1 MGFLCINKEL
11 KKDVNFE
18 ELKEEKFLRDI
29 GLNNVNNINPEINF
43 CQEIFLNPEYYVT
56 GAIKLTSYYTS
67 ALTGCTTGYTGI
79 YNLNYTGDITLDFVI
94 TGETNYQEYQGQ
106 FATKIFSKEYW
117 NPVQATGGLVNG
129 SELINYS
136 QSFSAITKS
145 EPDILKGQ
153 ITVGDLP
160 YWIAHNTKDNLLY
173 VSNVGGASKSLS
185 IIDADTNQVI
195 NTLDPTVL
203 GFGPPGALAYD
214 PINNR
219 LFMLKYN
226 DIEVWVL
233 DCDTNTV
240 IAGPISFGPAN
251 YNNIIYNQLT
261 QSVCITDIGS
271 GKIITIDCNTFT
283 TGFFANLSFPV
294 SKKIVFN
301 SINNEFYVFSNA
313 GGSSIDVVDALS
325 GVLLSTIPVSGSPE
339 FNGATFDSTN
349 NRVYATIYNNQEIL
363 ILDCVSGTYTTITT
377 PTTFPYG
384 IDFDSTNNNIFYSTF
399 TDSLVYRLDTTT
411 NQVEKSFDFGTGTEV
426 RYIFYNPI
434 NNTVY
439 GTRYGNQKVAY
450 ITSDYIKQE
459 ILEGVLP
466 KTWGEYLIRPYFIFT
481 SEECN
486 PGAIYNSWFN
496 TVQYN
501 TFLSDTDYYFM
512 TVIDPPQPS
521 LAPPGTQGTPDFVLI
536 NDKLLFDGYVNVR
549 GIQATNNQLNYF
561 ILSSIPANDQILL
574 ILNGVQLTQDH
585 DFKLLQQNGYGSTP
599 IVEIYEEIKPTDWL
613 IATYIKASNNNPWFT
628 NILGA
633 YFIDTIKFDGI
644 TSTST
649 PSYRTVGDNTL
660 NLNPITGNYE
670 FFTSLAIDPNFALII
685 TVNGV
690 KLAEN
695 AQFFKSTSF
704 PGRIIFSKNNTNF
717 SIGDVITVFG
727 YTSSTGPDGNDY
739 GSLQTNQFQVQW
751 AVPPTFTN
759 NNVTGRFVVEAF
771 DDTSGTLTNRL
782 YVDFVPGEAN
792 YEATFTNLSLNI
804 YYRFRVTFE
813 ATYVG
818 YLNNKV
824 ITCSY
829 SEGYFDT
836 TNEYINNTY

>member
-56 GAIKLTSYYTS
+56 GAIKLTSGYTS
-67 ALTGCTTGYTGI
+67 VLTGCTTGYTGI

-117 NPVQATGGLVNG
+117 NPIQATGGLVNG

-153 ITVGDLP
+153 INVGTLP
-160 YWIAHNTKDNLLY
+160 YWMSLNTKDNLIY
-173 VSNVGGASKSLS
+173 VSNQISTDISV
-185 IIDADTNQVI
+185 IDADTNTVI
-195 NTLDPTVL
+195 ETIVP
-203 GFGPPGALAYD
+203 GFTPAASAYD
-214 PINNR
+214 PINNQ
-219 LFMLKYN
+219 LFV
-226 DIEVWVL
+226 IEDSINTVHVF
-233 DCDTNTV
+233 DCSTNT
-240 IAGPISFGPAN
+240 IISTISFGVAN
-251 YNNIIYNQLT
+251 YISIVYNT
-261 QSVCITDIGS
+261 VKQSVCIGTDG
-271 GKIITIDCNTFT
+271 GEIINIDCSTLTPSILGNT
-283 TGFFANLSFPV
+283 SFV
-294 SKKIVFN
+294 YVKLLVFN
-301 SINNEFYVFSNA
+301 PIDNGGDGGLYAFSNA
-313 GGSSIDVVDALS
+313 IGGSIDVFNALS

-339 FNGATFDSTN
+339 FNGATFDSIN

-363 ILDCVSGTYTTITT
+363 ILDCVSGTYTTIAT
-377 PTTFPYG
+377 PTTFPYA

-399 TDSLVYRLDTTT
+399 TDSLVYRLDATT

-426 RYIFYNPI
+426 RYILYNPI

-450 ITSDYIKQE
+450 ITSDYVKQE
-459 ILEGVLP
+459 ILEGTLP
-466 KTWGEYLIRPYFIFT
+466 KTWNEYLIRPYFIFT

-512 TVIDPPQPS
+512 TVIDPPQPN

-574 ILNGVQLTQDH
+574 ILNGVQLTQDY

-717 SIGDVITVFG
+717 NIGDIITVFG
-727 YTSSTGPDGNDY
+727 YTSSTGPEGNDY
-739 GSLQTNQFQVQW
+739 GSLQTNQFQAQW
-751 AVPPTFTN
+751 TVPPTFTN

-771 DDTSGTLTNRL
+771 DDTSGTLTNQL